1 MEKSIYA
8 EEYRLF
14 VAALREIRKSAGV
27 TQIELAARLNVK
39 QAFVSKCE
47 GGQRRLDVIE
57 VKNWCAALGVTMS
70 EFIAKLEEVSRRSVI
85 RAEGKGTDG
94 PY

>member
-14 VAALREIRKSAGV
+14 VAALREVRKSVGV
-27 TQIELAARLNVK
+27 TQIELASRLSVT

-57 VKNWCAALGVTMS
+57 VKNWCAALGITMS
-70 EFIAKLEEVSRRSVI
+70 EFVASLEDVQRRTAIAGAK
-85 RAEGKGTDG
+85 EG
-94 PY
+94 